1 MVFGLGYVYRC
12 FVPVREDPLAAPKPL
27 GDRKLMEHRLDQD
40 ASACLVKAKEVRDAT
55 KTELTACDEQIR
67 LEQERHEKVIETE
80 NNVYD
85 QKMGLLSKKRKAC
98 VANLDKADAHV
109 KDADEEFRIAN
120 DLLHA
125 LTKRRKQIAGASGGE
140 GGANTQPL
148 VTLGGEGSV
157 PASGNGS
164 A

>member
-1 MVFGLGYVYRC
+1 MVFGLGVVYRY

-27 GDRKLMEHRLDQD
+27 GDRPFMERKIDQD
-40 ASACLVKAKEVRDAT
+40 ASVGLVKAKEVLDET
-55 KTELTACDEQIR
+55 KTQLTTCDEQIR
-67 LEQERHEKVIETE
+67 VEKDRHQKVIEAEKKAHDHT
-80 NNVYD
+80 
-85 QKMGLLSKKRKAC
+85 MGLLSKKRKAC
-98 VANLDKADAHV
+98 VANLDKADEHV

-148 VTLGGEGSV
+148 VTLGGEDSV